1 MNTAAWLKIFQERQ
15 KELGLTNKRIAELV
29 QHSEK
34 TISRLF
40 SGETKEP
47 DIYLFY
53 SVATV
58 LNLSIDALFAGYA
71 SEMGKNI
78 VATLQEE
85 INDLKLEKEKTNAEN
100 ALTRAELSAARDRI
114 TTLSAENDILRLKLE
129 HKEEIIAIHNYYN
142 KLK

>member
-58 LNLSIDALFAGYA
+58 LNLSIDALFAGYV

-85 INDLKLEKEKTNAEN
+85 INELKLEKEKTNAEN
-100 ALTRAELSAARDRI
+100 ALTCAELSAARDRI

>member
-1 MNTAAWLKIFQERQ
+1 MLTPGWLKIFQERQ
-15 KELGLTNKRIAELV
+15 KELGFTNKHIAELV

-53 SVATV
+53 NVANV
-58 LNLSIDALFAGYA
+58 LDLSIDALFAGYKM
-71 SEMGKNI
+71 EMGKNI
-78 VATLQEE
+78 ITVLQEE
-85 INDLKLEKEKTNAEN
+85 VAELKSEKEKAFAET
-100 ALTRAELSAARDRI
+100 ALSRAELSASRDRVAS
-114 TTLSAENDILRLKLE
+114 LCAENEVLRLKLE